1 MIKSNIQ
8 IENDVVMDFY
18 DAFGFI
24 YVDADERT
32 APDEKQDAVSS
43 YAEEAG
49 EYRDGRT
56 VYAPFDYTAK
66 FIIEAPNKDLT
77 NVNAKI
83 KAFNDAIRA
92 DEGGVLRKRKISFYN
107 LLNRVKIVGYPELIS
122 VPTKVYHSN
131 AYGGLDFALVELK
144 IRVSNPKECNFNLPT
159 DNSMQTGV
167 QLNLTTDG
175 TNIFVNTSREL
186 KEGEVLLLLRNGR
199 ARNRYTS
206 NKKHFK
212 SKYKWHVMAIDG
224 GRELDNILDDDR
236 INRGVLSK
244 CRFYASSTKNMHG
257 VKCRKASGSKYFY
270 RAQTGLRKKI
280 TFGCAVYQEGVIGD
294 KIYIPRRI
302 SNVVYF
308 TSNVTID
315 EQGTNMNN
323 MRMTTWL
330 EI

>member
-49 EYRDGRT
+49 EHRDGRT

-83 KAFNDAIRA
+83 KAFNDAIRT
-92 DEGGVLRKRKISFYN
+92 DENGVLRKRKISFYN
-107 LLNRVKIVGYPELIS
+107 LLNRVKIVGYPGLIS

-159 DNSMQTGV
+159 DNPMQTGV

-199 ARNRYTS
+199 TRNGYTP

-212 SKYKWHVMAIDG
+212 SRYKWHVMALDG
-224 GRELDNILDDDR
+224 GRELVNILDDDR

-244 CRFYASSTKNMHG
+244 CRFYASSTKNVHG

-270 RAQTGLRKKI
+270 RARTGLKKKI
-280 TFGCAVYQEGVIGD
+280 TFGCAVYRENVIGD

>member
-32 APDEKQDAVSS
+32 APDEKQDAVTS

-49 EYRDGRT
+49 EHRDGRT

-92 DEGGVLRKRKISFYN
+92 DENGMLRKRKISFYN

-144 IRVSNPKECNFNLPT
+144 IRVSNPNECNFNLGT
-159 DNSMQTGV
+159 DNPMQTGV

-199 ARNRYTS
+199 AINGYTPD
-206 NKKHFK
+206 KKHFK
-212 SKYKWHVMAIDG
+212 SKYKWHVMALDG
-224 GRELDNILDDDR
+224 GRELVNILDDDR

-244 CRFYASSTKNMHG
+244 CRFYASSTKTVHG

-270 RAQTGLRKKI
+270 KALTGLKKKI
-280 TFGCAVYQEGVIGD
+280 TFGCAVYQENVIGD

-315 EQGTNMNN
+315 EQGSNMNN
-323 MRMTTWL
+323 MRMTTWF
-330 EI
+330 ET